1 MDFSA
6 DYWGP
11 ISTLSGAFIGA
22 FITGIIAIRV
32 NKSTEKAR
40 LKERQEKID
49 KINHILNFYLEEVKE
64 NLIKIISVYEE
75 FNSYISPWELYME
88 TGFDDEGNEV
98 SVSYPPEEV
107 IEEFEKSINPL
118 KKEYLN
124 TAQSILK
131 DLEKITNVDLFSLE
145 VTDIKSFLE
154 ILAEIK
160 RTHLPYFERVNKD
173 QIIETPNKGAMQFLI
188 HKINIFN
195 T

>member
-64 NLIKIISVYEE
+64 NLIEIISVYEE
-75 FNSYISPWELYME
+75 FNSYIDPWELYME

-173 QIIETPNKGAMQFLI
+173 QIIGTPNKDAMQVLI
-188 HKINIFN
+188 DKINTFN